1 MSEKRKR
8 FVGVRFTESEY
19 EKMMY
24 QMRLAGYNSLS
35 RYIRKTMLEGRIQ
48 HRNLSKNTFNL
59 AREVALFKAE
69 LRKIGVNYNQRVKAL
84 NTLSTL
90 RDKNGRVVVNW
101 IDIDADNMKMK
112 DLMDRMVKIVLNVE
126 KKVNELESKD

>member
-1 MSEKRKR
+1 
-8 FVGVRFTESEY
+8 
-19 EKMMY
+19 
-24 QMRLAGYNSLS
+24 
-35 RYIRKTMLEGRIQ
+35 MLEGRIQ